1 MHIRKLNMKKLDQ
14 YFLSIILM
22 SISFCAKAQNDSVNK
37 VHHIAIF
44 APLYL
49 DSAFDETGSYRYDK
63 NFPKFLNPGLEFY
76 EGAQLA
82 IDSLQQEGIPLEFT
96 LYDTKSTK
104 KTIAQI
110 LQSEGFQ
117 NTDLIIGHV
126 STLELRQLASAAAH
140 KNIPFINA
148 NFPND
153 GNITKN
159 PNLIILN
166 STLKTHCEGIY
177 KYLQRNYATQSIV
190 VFTKKGVLEDRL
202 KGYFLD
208 IEKNTAS
215 VPLKLKFISLE
226 KNYDQK
232 QLKPYLNQD
241 LQNVFVVAS
250 LDEAFAKDFCFQLSP
265 LAKTYK
271 TTVIGMPT
279 WDNISDFSQPLYNGL
294 EIMYTTPFYINQ
306 NDSLVSQIQQHFK
319 TDFYMRPSDMVFR
332 GFETI
337 YCFAKLLDEH
347 GANITTNISEKK
359 FNVFDNFD
367 IEPVYLNKQNTSP
380 DYFENKKLYFI
391 KKVDGVVSSVN

>member
-1 MHIRKLNMKKLDQ
+1 MKNLFQ
-14 YFLSIILM
+14 HFFFLISI
-22 SISFCAKAQNDSVNK
+22 SISFCAKAQNDSAAK

-76 EGAQLA
+76 EGAELA
-82 IDSLQQEGIPLEFT
+82 IDSLQQEGVPLEFT

-110 LQSEGFQ
+110 LQSEEFQ
-117 NTDLIIGHV
+117 NIDLIIGHV

-159 PNLIILN
+159 QNLVILN
-166 STLKTHCEGIY
+166 STVKTHCEGIY
-177 KYLQRNYATQSIV
+177 KYLQRNFATQSIV
-190 VFTKKGVLEDRL
+190 VFTRKGVMEDRL
-202 KGYFLD
+202 KNYFLD

-215 VPLKLKFISLE
+215 VPLKMKFITLE
-226 KNYDQK
+226 KGYDQK
-232 QLKPYLNQD
+232 QLKPYFRED
-241 LQNVFVVAS
+241 VQNIFVLAS

-265 LAKTYK
+265 LAKTFK

-306 NDSLVSQIQQHFK
+306 NDSLVTHIQQYFK
-319 TDFYMRPSDMVFR
+319 TNFYMRPSDMVFR

-337 YCFAKLLDEH
+337 YRFAKLLQEH
-347 GANITTNISEKK
+347 GNNITTNIGEKK
-359 FNVFDNFD
+359 FNVFNNFD

-391 KKVDGVVSSVN
+391 KKVDGNVSTVN